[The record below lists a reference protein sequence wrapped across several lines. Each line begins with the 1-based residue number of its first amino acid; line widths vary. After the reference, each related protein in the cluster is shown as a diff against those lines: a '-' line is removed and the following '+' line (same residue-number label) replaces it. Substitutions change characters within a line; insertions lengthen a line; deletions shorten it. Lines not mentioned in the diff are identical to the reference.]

1 MERSAEFN
9 NAGVDCFKAGEYR
22 MAWDLFKG
30 ALEYKLLRDNTTR
43 LPQDTTTSSHH
54 VESNAYIERAES
66 HLFLM
71 RSKLGSQKYLDPFGQ
86 CMCTRNRQS
95 YDNSLYSP
103 FLFASPIKL
112 GSSQD
117 MTSRKESATIIFNL
131 AIIEHLK
138 NRDSE
143 QAVALYELAMTLLTG
158 DAVDFLGLALMNNIG
173 VWCYENN
180 DQDSALTCMG
190 HVANFVVSCE
200 SIVDEEAMD
209 GLQANI
215 LWLLTNPQY
224 TASPAA

>member
-1 MERSAEFN
+1 MDRSAEFN

-30 ALEYKLLRDNTTR
+30 ALEYKLLRDNETR
-43 LPQDTTTSSHH
+43 LPQNSTTNSHR
-54 VESNAYIERAES
+54 VESNAYITRAES
-66 HLFLM
+66 HLFLV
-71 RSKLGSQKYLDPFGQ
+71 RSESRSQKYLDHFDQ
-86 CMCTRNRQS
+86 CAYGRNRQS

-112 GSSQD
+112 GLSQD
-117 MTSRKESATIIFNL
+117 MPSRKESATIIYNL
-131 AIIEHLK
+131 AIIEHLR
-138 NRDSE
+138 NRTSE

-158 DAVDFLGLALMNNIG
+158 DAVDFLGIALMNNIG

-180 DQDSALTCMG
+180 DQDSAFTCMG
-190 HVANFVVSCE
+190 HVSNFVVSCE
-200 SIVDEEAMD
+200 SIIGEEAMD
-209 GLQANI
+209 GLQSNI